1 MNKDTIEDK
10 VRAGGA
16 YSVGLNG
23 VAVVDNTFWFD
34 FSIADVYGESAIKD
48 TYARSFDTFKKNIE
62 YMTALAI
69 VLNHKSW
76 YWYDKKDDKKS
87 ELYAKLYH
95 KIDQF
100 ILDGEEDDD
109 DYKYKN
115 FTSEEI
121 TYYARATD

>member
-1 MNKDTIEDK
+1 MTSIEDK
-10 VRAGGA
+10 VREGGA

-34 FSIADVYGESAIKD
+34 FSIADAFGASAIKD
-48 TYARSFDTFKKNIE
+48 TYERAIDTFKKNIE

-76 YWYDKKDDKKS
+76 YWYDKKDDKMS
-87 ELYAKLYH
+87 ELYANLYH

-100 ILDGEEDDD
+100 ILDGEEDGD

-121 TYYARATD
+121 TYYVRATD